1 MRPPGPGAPSAP
13 SPKKRDGA
21 ANAPRQLLFLAF
33 NFVATVAVTFINK
46 LCFSRVQF
54 GFPAML
60 CNVHY
65 VVTWLGVEAMRRGGM
80 FVPLAAAP
88 SPREPFF
95 AAIVLVVGTVTPLNN
110 TRRGSAR
117 DDARAPETPNRGWSD
132 ASRRRRRAEKAP
144 SLRAR
149 TPCCSLK
156 LNSVGFYQLFK
167 ILVTPAVVAT
177 EYALDRAVPSRARAA
192 CLAGVCA
199 CAFVSSR
206 ADLEFNLYGTAC
218 ATLWLPLAALYKVH
232 WGRCCKRL
240 GCSTPALM
248 HAVYP

>member
-1 MRPPGPGAPSAP
+1 MRPLPGPGAPETP
-13 SPKKRDGA
+13 SPKKRPDG
-21 ANAPRQLLFLAF
+21 NAPRQLLFLVF

-46 LCFSRVQF
+46 ACFSRVQF

-65 VVTWLGVEAMRRGGM
+65 VITWIGVEAMRRAGM
-80 FVPLAAAP
+80 FVPLAVAP
-88 SPREPFF
+88 SLREPFF

-110 TRRGSAR
+110 T
-117 DDARAPETPNRGWSD
+117 
-132 ASRRRRRAEKAP
+132 
-144 SLRAR
+144 
-149 TPCCSLK
+149 SLK

-177 EYALDRAVPSRARAA
+177 EYALDGALPSRARAA

-199 CAFVSSR
+199 CVFISSR
-206 ADLEFNLYGTAC
+206 SDLECNLYGTAC
-218 ATLWLPLAALYKVH
+218 ATIWLPLAALYKVH